1 MQRSSEHDPIRFL
14 ILGGGLAGLSTAYHL
29 TQLGATGVTL
39 IEGNAEFGRAA
50 SAQNAGILRT
60 VLSEAHLR
68 PLAQASRRFLVDP
81 PPGFSK
87 LPLVDPVGLVLTADQ
102 PAAAA
107 ELAACVAAHDQPIE
121 ALSPAALAR
130 RAPHVR
136 TRALC
141 AYFAP
146 HEGHVFPERVIEG
159 FARAAGS
166 AGVRLWRGQR
176 VAALLESAGAVHG
189 VRLADGRELHA
200 EQVVLALGAWGARL
214 AGSAGSPLPLTPRR
228 RHVLVGPADARVNP
242 RWPVVWNGGDT
253 FYSKPA
259 EGGLWL
265 CACDQ
270 DPVDPGPDGGAPV
283 ALSPAELAHIRER
296 AARHLDPRLL
306 EDWWLNGGNRDQRA
320 WAGLRTFGLG
330 ERFRIGPDPSLRG
343 LFWVGALGGH
353 GLVTAPAV
361 GELAAR
367 ALLGRCAPTELEGV
381 DPRAELAARA

>member
-1 MQRSSEHDPIRFL
+1 MQRVSPQEPIRFL

-29 TQLGATGVTL
+29 ARLGATGVTL
-39 IEGNAEFGRAA
+39 IEGNPGFGRAA

-68 PLAQASRRFLVDP
+68 PLAQASRRFLLEP
-81 PPGFSK
+81 PPGFSDR
-87 LPLVDPVGLVLTADQ
+87 PLVDPVGLVLTADE

-107 ELAACVAAHDQPIE
+107 ELEACVAAHDQPIE
-121 ALSPAALAR
+121 ALSASALAR

-136 TRALC
+136 TKALC
-141 AYFAP
+141 AFFAP
-146 HEGHVFPERVIEG
+146 GEGHVFPERVIDG
-159 FARAAGS
+159 FARGALAGG
-166 AGVRLWRGQR
+166 AHLLRGSR
-176 VAALLESAGAVHG
+176 VEALLEGGGRVHG
-189 VRLADGRELHA
+189 VRLADGRELLA

-214 AGSAGSPLPLTPRR
+214 AGPAGSPLPLTPRR
-228 RHVLVGPADARVNP
+228 RHVLVGPVDARVDP

-283 ALSPAELAHIRER
+283 PLSEAELTRIRER
-296 AARHLDPRLL
+296 ARRHLDPRLL
-306 EDWWLNGGNRDQRA
+306 SDWWPGGSNRDQRA
-320 WAGLRTFGLG
+320 WAGLRTFGSA

-353 GLVTAPAV
+353 GLVTAPAI
-361 GELAAR
+361 GALAAR
-367 ALLGRCAPTELEGV
+367 ALLGRSAPGELESV
-381 DPRAELAARA
+381 DPRLELAAQA